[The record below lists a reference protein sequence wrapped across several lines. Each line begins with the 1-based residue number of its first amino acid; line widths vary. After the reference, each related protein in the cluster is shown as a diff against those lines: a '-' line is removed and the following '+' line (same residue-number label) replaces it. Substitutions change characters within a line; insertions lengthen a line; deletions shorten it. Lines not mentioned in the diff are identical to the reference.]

1 MLLNPSTSRTV
12 LNTASDGAKYFP
24 LKCWAKHLLII
35 ETTIIFKHTMMK
47 INIEYQIFQAA
58 SYEQRQKLA
67 IMWDVAEMK
76 REGAEF
82 GLLYHSITF
91 TIMTEVDAERIV
103 EIPWKYILKKKFNN
117 SISRASNYRGWF
129 QSRHSISPPI
139 LFLAL
144 LLRKAMSQGRNKAC
158 FRTNKKNIVTEYILH
173 KTWSLMLGNHDG
185 FTGCTAEHKGSMKSF
200 ISRHY

>member
-1 MLLNPSTSRTV
+1 
-12 LNTASDGAKYFP
+12 
-24 LKCWAKHLLII
+24 
-35 ETTIIFKHTMMK
+35 MK

-103 EIPWKYILKKKFNN
+103 EIPWKYILKKK
-117 SISRASNYRGWF
+117 I
-129 QSRHSISPPI
+129 Q
-139 LFLAL
+139 
-144 LLRKAMSQGRNKAC
+144 
-158 FRTNKKNIVTEYILH
+158 
-173 KTWSLMLGNHDG
+173 
-185 FTGCTAEHKGSMKSF
+185 
-200 ISRHY
+200 